1 MELDGEAYPL
11 ADLGLDVTVT
21 IGADGTAEMNMGGD
35 VDHRQCAMQDGALA
49 AGTMVFT
56 LRDGVLSLSED
67 GAIMTLSREKPEAAD
82 TAIPVIDESATIE
95 EIKGVWTV
103 VRVTM
108 DGLTLPAETA
118 DMAGDTLVVY
128 GDTCDLTLQGMT
140 LDGLPCSMNDFA
152 LIVPVLDGEFAA
164 TLREDG
170 TLAIEMSDVTLWWS
184 APATRP
190 KRPPQNRRPSLP
202 RNPCPNPP
210 RPKRLRRG
218 RRGRR
223 DRQEIRDDRRGY
235 ERLQHVRRAAGRIR
249 IFRAAQRGRHGDLR
263 HGGREYPPA

>member
-1 MELDGEAYPL
+1 
-11 ADLGLDVTVT
+11 
-21 IGADGTAEMNMGGD
+21 
-35 VDHRQCAMQDGALA
+35 
-49 AGTMVFT
+49 MVFT

-67 GAIMTLSREKPEAAD
+67 GAMMTLSREKPEAAG
-82 TAIPVIDESATIE
+82 ASIPVIDESATLE

-170 TLAIEMSDVTLWWS
+170 TLAIEMSDATLWCERTGDAPEAPVAEPTAEPTAEPMPEPAVPE
-184 APATRP
+184 APAA
-190 KRPPQNRRPSLP
+190 Q
-202 RNPCPNPP
+202 
-210 RPKRLRRG
+210 G
-218 RRGRR
+218 RCGHR
-223 DRQEIRDDRRGY
+223 DREEIRDDRRGC

-263 HGGREYPPA
+263 HGGREYPRPDVGIRQGAHGRGRGGRRGDGFTRRR